1 MMSASGDHSA
11 TIDITESRNK
21 MASKREV
28 PYVRVEAAQGSNI
41 KNQKGGWKKGIAV
54 LDFILRLGAT
64 AAALGAAIAMGSS
77 DETLP
82 FFTKFFQFSASYDEL
97 PTFQFFVIVMGIVG
111 AYLVLSL
118 PFSMVTIIR
127 PHAVAPK
134 LVLLISYTYL
144 DVHFASHVLTWNS
157 KSCHFIIIGAC
168 LEHFCC
174 CRCRCH
180 SLAQNGNSDA
190 NRFAI
195 GQQFGDFCR
204 QSSGAVVSAFVS
216 VVIFVILILLS
227 VNSI

>member
-1 MMSASGDHSA
+1 MSASGDHSA

-41 KNQKGGWKKGIAV
+41 KNQKGGWKKAIAV

-82 FFTKFFQFSASYDEL
+82 FFTQFFQFSASYDDL
-97 PTFQFFVIVMGIVG
+97 PTFHCSKACP
-111 AYLVLSL
+111 AYFLHRKITFSFIFCVVLY
-118 PFSMVTIIR
+118 ID
-127 PHAVAPK
+127 K
-134 LVLLISYTYL
+134 QYL

-195 GQQFGDFCR
+195 CQQFGDFCR

-216 VVIFVILILLS
+216 VVIFVILILFS